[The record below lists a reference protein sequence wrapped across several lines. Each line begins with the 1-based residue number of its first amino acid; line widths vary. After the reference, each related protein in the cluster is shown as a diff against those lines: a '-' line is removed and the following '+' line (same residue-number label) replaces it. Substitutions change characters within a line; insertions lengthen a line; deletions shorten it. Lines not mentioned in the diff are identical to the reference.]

1 MKIGKPFRSFKGV
14 MWNDGKLSI
23 YRYAV
28 LKSDFHMETDMDFFK
43 ARMEKYRT
51 IRRIL
56 MNETTLEDSLIKNDL
71 WRRTSIFNDSE
82 KSDL

>member
-1 MKIGKPFRSFKGV
+1 
-14 MWNDGKLSI
+14 
-23 YRYAV
+23 
-28 LKSDFHMETDMDFFK
+28 METDMDFFK

-56 MNETTLEDSLIKNDL
+56 MNETTLDDSLIKNDL
-71 WRRTSIFNDSE
+71 WRRTSTFNDSE